1 MVKFD
6 ISRLIEYDGIRLI
19 YVEGSDTIQAP
30 RDEVFA
36 SNADFRNWAGAFP
49 GVSSV
54 RLVKEHYEERV
65 FEVFDSVKDERY
77 TIVQRVRAP
86 EKIVREIR
94 RRTMTGKATY
104 TLTVTTEGT
113 RITFTMSASLRGY
126 YRLLGLFMKGQLSKS
141 LITYFLEPVK
151 RVAEARGQRLNSIE
165 SQARAVVN
173 LNGHL

>member
-1 MVKFD
+1 M
-6 ISRLIEYDGIRLI
+6 IEYDGIRLI

-86 EKIVREIR
+86 DKIVREIR

-126 YRLLGLFMKGQLSKS
+126 YRLLGLFMKGQLSRS

-151 RVAEARGQRLNSIE
+151 RVAEARGQGLNSIE
-165 SQARAVVN
+165 SEARALVS